1 MRPSKPALPEWARP
15 QDWAPTVENARRLG
29 LPETTRP
36 AANRRP
42 SAERPANEPPALTR
56 YLDHAGRAVNAAVNA
71 IAEPVAMAVDLG
83 MAGVGAAYTATTGKP
98 ADMPFISFASQ
109 DVADGAT
116 AADLLNGMNPVYGLM
131 VTAHEIGRAIS
142 FNDTGALA
150 EIGGALIG
158 GSVGGPRG
166 SRIRVPGHQN
176 MHTWSTDTSAAST
189 LQRNR
194 LRMQL
199 AAEDAAGVRAP
210 VMITEYSQHAIERM
224 TGRDGGIGV
233 NELAVRDAFANPVE
247 VKYYSTQYGPVFN
260 YIGRYAAVAVNPEGR
275 VTTVWSINALGT
287 K

>member
-1 MRPSKPALPEWARP
+1 M
-15 QDWAPTVENARRLG
+15 ENARRLG
-29 LPETTRP
+29 LPDTTRP

-158 GSVGGPRG
+158 GIGWRSQRLPDTG
-166 SRIRVPGHQN
+166 
-176 MHTWSTDTSAAST
+176 TWTPEHAHMEHRRQCCQHIAEKPLAHAACSWP
-189 LQRNR
+189 QK
-194 LRMQL
+194 MQL
-199 AAEDAAGVRAP
+199 V
-210 VMITEYSQHAIERM
+210 
-224 TGRDGGIGV
+224 
-233 NELAVRDAFANPVE
+233 
-247 VKYYSTQYGPVFN
+247 
-260 YIGRYAAVAVNPEGR
+260 
-275 VTTVWSINALGT
+275 
-287 K
+287 

>member
-1 MRPSKPALPEWARP
+1 M
-15 QDWAPTVENARRLG
+15 ENARRLG
-29 LPETTRP
+29 LPQAARPETSH
-36 AANRRP
+36 RP

-116 AADLLNGMNPVYGLM
+116 ATDLLNGMNPVYGLM

-166 SRIRVPGHQN
+166 ARIRVPGHQH
-176 MHTWSTDTSAAST
+176 MHTWSTDTSAASA

-247 VKYYSTQYGPVFN
+247 VQYYSTQYGPVFN